1 MADEE
6 KTVNE
11 AAKAPAKK
19 TAAKKAPGKKAAA
32 KKAVAEKAPGKKT
45 AAKKTAAKKAAT
57 KKPAAKKAVAEN
69 VPGTKAAVKKT
80 EPKSDSAVRKLS
92 VTLVRSKNGR
102 LKTHK
107 ACVAGLGL
115 RRMHQTVQVIDTP
128 ENRGMINK
136 VQYMLNVEE
145 I

>member
-6 KTVNE
+6 NTVSKK
-11 AAKAPAKK
+11 AAKDPVKK
-19 TAAKKAPGKKAAA
+19 AAVKKATTKKAAVKKVVAKKAAPKAEAKVAAETAAPKAEVKKAAA
-32 KKAVAEKAPGKKT
+32 KKA
-45 AAKKTAAKKAAT
+45 
-57 KKPAAKKAVAEN
+57 
-69 VPGTKAAVKKT
+69 
-80 EPKSDSAVRKLS
+80 DSAVKRIS

-102 LKTHK
+102 LASHM

-136 VQYMLNVEE
+136 VQYMLNIEE
-145 I
+145 A

>member
-6 KTVNE
+6 KTVK
-11 AAKAPAKK
+11 KAAKK
-19 TAAKKAPGKKAAA
+19 TAVKKAATKKAAA
-32 KKAVAEKAPGKKT
+32 KKAVA
-45 AAKKTAAKKAAT
+45 KKAV
-57 KKPAAKKAVAEN
+57 AKKAVAK
-69 VPGTKAAVKKT
+69 KAAPKAAAEKAAAPKVEAKQAAPKKAAA
-80 EPKSDSAVRKLS
+80 PKSDSGVKKLS

-102 LKTHK
+102 LKSHK

-145 I
+145 V

>member
-6 KTVNE
+6 KTVK
-11 AAKAPAKK
+11 KAAKK
-19 TAAKKAPGKKAAA
+19 TAVKKAATKKAAA
-32 KKAVAEKAPGKKT
+32 KKAVAKKAV
-45 AAKKTAAKKAAT
+45 AKKAAP
-57 KKPAAKKAVAEN
+57 KAAAEKAAAPQAEAKQAAPKKA
-69 VPGTKAAVKKT
+69 AA
-80 EPKSDSAVRKLS
+80 PKSDSGVKKLS

-102 LKTHK
+102 LKSHK

-136 VQYMLNVEE
+136 VQYMLSVEE
-145 I
+145 V

>member
-1 MADEE
+1 MTEE
-6 KTVNE
+6 TK
-11 AAKAPAKK
+11 PAKK
-19 TAAKKAPGKKAAA
+19 A
-32 KKAVAEKAPGKKT
+32 
-45 AAKKTAAKKAAT
+45 AAKKAAT
-57 KKPAAKKAVAEN
+57 KKAAPKKAAAKKAAPKKAAAKKE
-69 VPGTKAAVKKT
+69 AAVK
-80 EPKSDSAVRKLS
+80 KLS

-102 LKTHK
+102 LASHK

-145 I
+145 A

>member
-6 KTVNE
+6 KTVK
-11 AAKAPAKK
+11 KAAKK
-19 TAAKKAPGKKAAA
+19 TAVKKAATKKAAA
-32 KKAVAEKAPGKKT
+32 KKAVAKKAV
-45 AAKKTAAKKAAT
+45 AKKAAP
-57 KKPAAKKAVAEN
+57 KAAAEKAAAPKVEAKQAAPKKA
-69 VPGTKAAVKKT
+69 AA
-80 EPKSDSAVRKLS
+80 PKSDSGVKKLS

-102 LKTHK
+102 LKSHK

-145 I
+145 V